1 MRRILHQ
8 VTREAII
15 VLVVVLAVSL
25 IFNRVRN
32 GGIPLIADAET
43 FRVRTDAEFAK
54 VEDAHRLF
62 EEGRAVFVDAREP
75 AVFSMGHVEG
85 AINAPPSSQGVGD
98 LVWLASADTYVI
110 CYASEQN
117 QREAGIVADRL
128 TEMGSEKVYILL
140 GGFEVWEKRG
150 LPTQKGGG

>member
-62 EEGRAVFVDAREP
+62 EEG
-75 AVFSMGHVEG
+75 
-85 AINAPPSSQGVGD
+85 
-98 LVWLASADTYVI
+98 
-110 CYASEQN
+110 
-117 QREAGIVADRL
+117 
-128 TEMGSEKVYILL
+128 
-140 GGFEVWEKRG
+140 
-150 LPTQKGGG
+150 